1 MTVDISAV
9 TNPRIKTWA
18 ALRDRK
24 HRNSSG
30 LFLVE
35 GFREIQRM
43 ARLDIAIDTLIIAPD
58 LAGDPDSPPT
68 TVRSVTVGEAPFE
81 KLSYRQNPDGWL
93 AVVEQPSL
101 DLDRLSI
108 PANPFVVVIE
118 GLEKPGNLGAILR
131 TADGAGADAVIL
143 ADSVIDVFNPNV
155 VRAAQGSLFAV
166 PIAVAT
172 TEETSAWLDGNSIDL
187 LIATPEAGTTLWEA
201 PIGDRVAI
209 LVGAEHGGVSE
220 VLRVGA
226 GTVAIPLA
234 GTADSLNAATAAA
247 LLMFEVVRRRQ

>member
-9 TNPRIKTWA
+9 TNPRIKSWA
-18 ALRDRK
+18 SLRERK

-35 GFREIQRM
+35 GYREIERI
-43 ARLDIAIDTLIIAPD
+43 ARLDIVIDTLIIAPA
-58 LAGDPDSPPT
+58 LASSPDDPPT
-68 TVRSVTVGEAPFE
+68 TARSVTIGEAPFE

-93 AVVEQPSL
+93 AVVEQPAL
-101 DLDRLSI
+101 DLDRLRVSSS
-108 PANPFVVVIE
+108 PFVVVIE

-131 TADGAGADAVIL
+131 TADGAGADAVVL

-166 PIAVAT
+166 PIAVAST
-172 TEETSAWLDGNSIDL
+172 DDTAAWLDTNSIDL
-187 LIATPEAGTTLWEA
+187 LVATPEADTSLWET

-209 LVGAEHGGVSE
+209 LVGAEHSGVST
-220 VLRVGA
+220 VLREGA

-247 LLMFEVVRRRQ
+247 LLMFEVVRRRH